1 MSVASSAPMLTVF
14 AAAGTSPQHVVKL
27 KDEPALSGERGGG
40 RHLGQ
45 EAQRGWSCAVHCSPD
60 GGEANCQVA
69 YETGES
75 MTWEKP

>member
-27 KDEPALSGERGGG
+27 KDEPALSGERAAGAISVKKPG
-40 RHLGQ
+40 RGP
-45 EAQRGWSCAVHCSPD
+45 SCAVHCSPN
-60 GGEANCQVA
+60 GGEANCQVE